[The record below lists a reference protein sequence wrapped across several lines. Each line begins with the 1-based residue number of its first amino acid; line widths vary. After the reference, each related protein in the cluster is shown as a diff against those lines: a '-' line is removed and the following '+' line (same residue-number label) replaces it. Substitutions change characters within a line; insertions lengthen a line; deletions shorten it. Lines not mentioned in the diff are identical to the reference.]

1 MRVKLSVNFE
11 IKNPWRLI
19 VLAQLA
25 VKGIKLIRALHK
37 ARQLGKKIIK
47 LDTVS
52 QFNDL

>member
-25 VKGIKLIRALHK
+25 VKGLKLIRALHR

-52 QFNDL
+52 QFDDL

>member
-1 MRVKLSVNFE
+1 MRVKLSINLE
-11 IKNPWRLI
+11 LNPWKAV

-25 VKGIKLIRALHK
+25 VKGIKLIRALHR

-52 QFNDL
+52 QFSDL